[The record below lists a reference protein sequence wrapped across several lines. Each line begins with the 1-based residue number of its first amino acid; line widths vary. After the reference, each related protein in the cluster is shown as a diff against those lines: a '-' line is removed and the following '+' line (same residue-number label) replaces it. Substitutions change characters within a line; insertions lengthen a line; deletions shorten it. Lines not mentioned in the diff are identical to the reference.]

1 MLLERGTTN
10 LSESTLRRVA
20 LLVLVVAS
28 LLRAAQAHPVPF
40 SYLDLRINDGQIEG
54 TLVAHIVDLAHDL
67 NVEPPELLLDAR
79 TAESRR
85 EEISQIVKS
94 RLVLIA
100 DGRPVDLVL
109 LSVEPR
115 PDRQALSLELKLN
128 TGGKPNVLRIRCALF
143 PYQPEHQTFLNVYE
157 EGSLVHQDIFSLD
170 HQTIVYY
177 TGGRQSWI
185 SVVEKFIP
193 AGIYHIFTGPDHV
206 LFIIGLL
213 LMGGTLLRLLSIVT
227 AFTLA
232 HSITLSL
239 AALSVVNPP
248 ARLIEPAIA
257 LSIVYVGIDNL
268 MVGKTGRD
276 VRPWIAFF
284 FGFVHGFG
292 FAGVLKEFG
301 LPREALGW
309 SLFSFN
315 FGVEI
320 GQACI
325 VIVVASLLA
334 VLRKRNPALSRRVMI
349 VGSVCVIAAG
359 AFWFIQRVL
368 L

>member
-1 MLLERGTTN
+1 MKATGELTLL
-10 LSESTLRRVA
+10 RVA
-20 LLVLVVAS
+20 FFVVVLGY

-40 SYLDLRINDGQIEG
+40 SYLDLRINDGHLEG

-67 NVEPPELLLDAR
+67 NVEPPELLLDSR
-79 TAESRR
+79 TAESRKD
-85 EEISQIVKS
+85 EISQIVKS

-100 DGRPVDLVL
+100 DGQPVDLEL

-157 EGSLVHQDIFSLD
+157 EGSLVRQEIFSLD

-193 AGIYHIFTGPDHV
+193 AGIYHIFTGPDHI
-206 LFIIGLL
+206 LFIVGLL

-276 VRPWIAFF
+276 VRAWIAFF

-334 VLRKRNPALSRRVMI
+334 ALRKRNPALSRRVMI

-359 AFWFIQRVL
+359 AFWFIHRVL
-368 L
+368 P